1 MFLKNNWNEYLIL
14 LDSKIG
20 ELMLIA
26 ADVSLYFFLSETGD
40 SIPILPL
47 FELVMELHEPEIV
60 YIPSANLGDPNNFLV
75 LVESLVEDIYTMA
88 LPMERVHPEQQDL
101 RYYDLIKDDQTM
113 MKKSDD
119 LYDRII
125 SGMQKATEFVKEFD
139 EYVDLWTDDRQ
150 EYLRQFLL
158 YGRTLNIEELEQL
171 ENPETPI
178 KETPPTIAQ
187 FKEQI
192 DYYEDLYKKVEQIP
206 PEHIISDGWLNL
218 DVKPLRQAIL
228 NTICKWSN
236 LFKQHL
242 YNRVINSLN
251 ELESFIKESIAA
263 MQTPLAE
270 DDYDGLLKVM
280 GYLFKVKE
288 RHLQTDNMFEPLKQI
303 MDLLKDYG
311 VEFNEEI
318 YVQLQEI
325 PDRWTQCK
333 KVGKFFIIF

>member
-1 MFLKNNWNEYLIL
+1 
-14 LDSKIG
+14 
-20 ELMLIA
+20 MLIA

-47 FELVMELHEPEIV
+47 FELVMELHEPVIV
-60 YIPSANLGDPNNFLV
+60 YIPSADIEDPNNFLL
-75 LVESLVEDIYTMA
+75 LVESLVEDIYSMA
-88 LPMERVHPEQQDL
+88 IPMERVHPDPDQKDI
-101 RYYDLIKDDQTM
+101 RYYDLIKEDQTM
-113 MKKSDD
+113 IKKSDE
-119 LYDRII
+119 LFDRII
-125 SGMQKATEFVKEFD
+125 GGMQKAMEFIKKFD

-178 KETPPTIAQ
+178 KETPPKIAQ

-192 DYYEDLYKKVEQIP
+192 DYYEELYKKVEKIP
-206 PEHIISDGWLNL
+206 PDHIIKDEWLKL

-236 LFKQHL
+236 MFKQHL

-263 MQTPLAE
+263 MQTPLDE

-288 RHLQTDNMFEPLKQI
+288 RQLETDNMFEPLKQI

-311 VEFNEEI
+311 VEFTEDI

-333 KVGKFFIIF
+333 KVGNCESLSIFSRMC